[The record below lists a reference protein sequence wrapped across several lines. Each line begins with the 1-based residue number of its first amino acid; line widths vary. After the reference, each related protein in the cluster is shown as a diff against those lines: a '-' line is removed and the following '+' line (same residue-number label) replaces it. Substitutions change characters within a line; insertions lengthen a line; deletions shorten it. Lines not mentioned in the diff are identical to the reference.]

1 MKIIL
6 SVLTH
11 KDNISII
18 IQTIICLF
26 NTKYVHT
33 IKNNAQ
39 NISGVV
45 LLHAIMIGEEKLN
58 KYNQKN
64 KIGYFSS
71 SFLNIKNKIEQKIK
85 YEIIET
91 AIIASIIQSHI
102 L

>member
-1 MKIIL
+1 L

-11 KDNISII
+11 RDKIRII
-18 IQTIICLF
+18 IQIIICLF
-26 NTKYVHT
+26 NTRYVHT

-45 LLHAIMIGEEKLN
+45 LLQAIMIGDEKLS
-58 KYNQKN
+58 KYNPKN

-71 SFLNIKNKIEQKIK
+71 SRLNIKNKIEQKIK
-85 YEIIET
+85 YEMIET
-91 AIIASIIQSHI
+91 AIIASIIQRPS